1 MRERLELSCCKARGH
16 SCGSYSQGPRTR
28 CISYSRM
35 QGGHGAI
42 DWAHAAVSKM
52 HAAYR
57 GLCRRF
63 LLRLDEMTVMTIASC
78 ASVHV

>member
-1 MRERLELSCCKARGH
+1 MVTIARDLALAASAAAGCKGVTV
-16 SCGSYSQGPRTR
+16 QL
-28 CISYSRM
+28 I
-35 QGGHGAI
+35 
-42 DWAHAAVSKM
+42 WAHAAVSKM